1 MDRTTKILTVCL
13 RGNVRS
19 VGTRFILNNRGYCN
33 VIAIGGLNTTTETLK
48 YLYDWADFILLAKPE
63 HSRFFKFL
71 KNMDKDAFLKDE
83 LVQNTVIRQVQII
96 GEASKNLS
104 KELKRKYKHIPW
116 KEIVGMRNILVHKYF
131 NIESMVTPKVKA
143 KNRPK

>member
-1 MDRTTKILTVCL
+1 MKDDKVYLLHMRDSI
-13 RGNVRS
+13 
-19 VGTRFILNNRGYCN
+19 
-33 VIAIGGLNTTTETLK
+33 NTIK
-48 YLYDWADFILLAKPE
+48 
-63 HSRFFKFL
+63 KFT

-131 NIESMVTPKVKA
+131 NIDLIAVWKTVKDDIPELENTVLEILNEID
-143 KNRPK
+143 KEEI